1 MARQQEELKDRL
13 DAFVRKYH
21 RNEML
26 RGGLILAASVPVA
39 WLVVLGLEA
48 LGRFGMTA
56 RTALFYLF
64 VTVVSA
70 VAIRYLLLPAMRLVR
85 LRSGLDHAE
94 AARIIGRHFPD
105 IEDRLLNTLQ
115 LQSTADAMDD
125 GGRELILA
133 SIAQRS
139 DQLRPYRFTSAVD
152 FGENRRYLKFVL
164 PPIALFAG
172 LYLALPEAMEAPTDR
187 LIHHRTEALDMPDF
201 RLVHDGDLRTI
212 ARTDYTRTTDST
224 SA

>member
-26 RGGLILAASVPVA
+26 RGGLILAACVPVA

-48 LGRFGMTA
+48 MGRFGMTA

-105 IEDRLLNTLQ
+105 IEDRLLFRPVLETLRC
-115 LQSTADAMDD
+115 LEEGVLRSVADANIGSILGIGAPVWT
-125 GGRELILA
+125 GGYLQFVNTYGLPAFVERCEAPVELVRQRRELQG
-133 SIAQRS
+133 IAAFLPSRNAPRRRGS
-139 DQLRPYRFTSAVD
+139 RP
-152 FGENRRYLKFVL
+152 
-164 PPIALFAG
+164 
-172 LYLALPEAMEAPTDR
+172 
-187 LIHHRTEALDMPDF
+187 
-201 RLVHDGDLRTI
+201 
-212 ARTDYTRTTDST
+212 
-224 SA
+224 